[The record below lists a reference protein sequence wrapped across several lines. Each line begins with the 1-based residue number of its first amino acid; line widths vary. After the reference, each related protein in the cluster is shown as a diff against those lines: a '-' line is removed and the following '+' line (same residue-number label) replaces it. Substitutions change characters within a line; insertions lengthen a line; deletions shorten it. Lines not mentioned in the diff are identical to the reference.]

1 MKKFSHK
8 MSGFAGYPSVQAFL
22 RKLHRNES
30 GTTLTE
36 FVIMLPV
43 FLLVF
48 NGVMILGQFTRKG
61 TEAPIL
67 AYKDTFQKVI
77 PFQKQTWF
85 SGMHMH
91 PVSGAIDAG
100 ITQLAG
106 NSKVHNVSNSV
117 KYTANAVEASA
128 YTRMGAQGTMGESYA
143 RAIIPTA
150 MPGAKIQGCDGIGPA
165 WPTKCEKLN
174 NSSGFSAILNTF
186 SSSNG
191 KLTSKTKDVTGGSKY
206 AYALFDDS
214 LSVPNISG
222 GSGVLGMINE
232 FLTATG
238 IRPAVAANI
247 RYGTVSGTAGDPYT
261 FAGITM
267 DMRAHY
273 SVLVPPT
280 PKGKVA
286 DGATA
291 NAVTRLTMAGNKQYD
306 KLLGIAWSQPLNVSS
321 FNVNKYFTGH

>member
-1 MKKFSHK
+1 MKQLSHQASGV
-8 MSGFAGYPSVQAFL
+8 SGFKAALACV
-22 RKLHRNES
+22 RRLHRNES

-43 FLLVF
+43 FLMVF

-61 TEAPIL
+61 TEAPIA
-67 AYKDTFQKVI
+67 AYKDTFEKVI

-85 SGMHMH
+85 SGVHMH
-91 PVSGAIDAG
+91 PVSGSIDAG
-100 ITQLAG
+100 ISQLA
-106 NSKVHNVSNSV
+106 NTSKVHNVSTSV
-117 KYTANAVEASA
+117 KWVANGAEASA
-128 YTRMGAQGTMGESYA
+128 YTRQGLQGSMGESYA
-143 RAIIPTA
+143 RAIVPTA

-174 NSSGFSAILNTF
+174 TSSGINAVVSTF
-186 SSSNG
+186 GTSNG
-191 KLTSKTKDVTGGSKY
+191 KLTSRTKDVTDGSKY

-214 LSVPNISG
+214 ISVPNMGG
-222 GSGVLGMINE
+222 GSGLLGMLNQ

-238 IRPAVAANI
+238 IRPALAANI

-280 PKGKVA
+280 PKGKIA
-286 DGATA
+286 DGAMA

-306 KLLGIAWSQPLNVSS
+306 KLLGIAWNQPLSVSNFS
-321 FNVNKYFTGH
+321 VSPYFTGH